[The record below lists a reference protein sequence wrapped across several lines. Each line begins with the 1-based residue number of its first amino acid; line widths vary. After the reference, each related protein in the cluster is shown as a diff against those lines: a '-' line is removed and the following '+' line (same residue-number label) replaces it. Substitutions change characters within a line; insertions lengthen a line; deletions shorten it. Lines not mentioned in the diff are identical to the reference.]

1 MRLPLTPPGAPPG
14 LVSQW
19 KEHQTRACQTCTRTL
34 KIKFKKS
41 TSVPATPCTARKQ
54 LQLVL
59 LGAQVSIL
67 LPYPSLPTP
76 PSITVFS
83 CCLDNGLP
91 RVHRTSATEAMPPH
105 VGTTLSAMRR
115 CAESRVTERH
125 CFSHRHVTPFR
136 AERHTSC
143 TSAFPPS

>member
-19 KEHQTRACQTCTRTL
+19 KAHQPCACQKCTRTL
-34 KIKFKKS
+34 KIKLIKARAS
-41 TSVPATPCTARKQ
+41 QLHLAQLRKQ
-54 LQLVL
+54 LQLAL